1 MSLCWYGAWI
11 HCWFLGSLWLFDVK
25 PFLETCIFPIDDQ
38 PEGLVVCDNSSA
50 YYKIAEDVSQL
61 EAITILL
68 KKPWRRSWA
77 FDITCFYSAYG
88 LMLCSCGA
96 SLGHHM
102 ILDFQIPISMCVCFY
117 VFIYTELRVY
127 LAKADIAINKLFV
140 LYCINDLVSFD

>member
-11 HCWFLGSLWLFDVK
+11 HCWFLGSLWLFNVK

-68 KKPWRRSWA
+68 KKVWE
-77 FDITCFYSAYG
+77 F
-88 LMLCSCGA
+88 L
-96 SLGHHM
+96 
-102 ILDFQIPISMCVCFY
+102 LDWLY
-117 VFIYTELRVY
+117 VSNYFLWIDFNF
-127 LAKADIAINKLFV
+127 AN
-140 LYCINDLVSFD
+140 